1 MKNIWNIVFF
11 VLIALKPSMIYAAYE
26 NENTA
31 PTLELGAKVFNSHCA
46 LCHGSQAMGE
56 GMLPL
61 KMKIYPNTNL
71 RTAKKAT
78 KREEILHVNVLG
90 GILDNIS
97 QYMPP
102 FGKELTW
109 SELESV
115 TDFILLVRE
124 NPKSA
129 IAMLESN
136 GQTEQV
142 SVKLGQQI
150 YTTRCTLCHGKFGE
164 GDGRMSKILKS
175 PPPADLTA
183 SRAPDAY
190 LATIISKGGE
200 AVGRSKHM
208 PPWGDQL
215 SGSEVNSVILYIK
228 SIRD

>member
-1 MKNIWNIVFF
+1 MKNIWNFVFF
-11 VLIALKPSMIYAAYE
+11 VLVVLGSPVLYAAYE

-31 PTLELGAKVFNSHCA
+31 PTLELGAKVFSSHCV

-56 GMLPL
+56 GILPL
-61 KMKIYPNTNL
+61 KMKVYPSTNL
-71 RTAKKAT
+71 RTAKKAA

-90 GILDNIS
+90 GVLDNIS

-115 TDFILLVRE
+115 TDFILLVRSDPE
-124 NPKSA
+124 TA
-129 IAMLESN
+129 IAMLEVSS
-136 GQTEQV
+136 QTAMP
-142 SVKLGQQI
+142 SIKIGQQV

-164 GDGRMSKILKS
+164 GDGRMSKILKT

-183 SRAPDAY
+183 SKAPDEY
-190 LATIISKGGE
+190 LGAIISKGGE

-215 SGSEVNSVILYIK
+215 SKSEIKSVILYIK